1 MNKLF
6 VLHRMYELGLKQ
18 TDLARGLKLDK
29 SAITYLLSEGRRLQ
43 AKEVMPLAEILQVS
57 PMDIL
62 NNLHKG

>member
-18 TDLARGLKLDK
+18 ADLARWLKLDK
-29 SAITYLLSEGRRLQ
+29 AAITYLLSEGRRLQ
-43 AKEVMPLAEILQVS
+43 AKEVIPLAEILQVS

-62 NNLHKG
+62 NNLQGS